1 MECDMVKIVSATEA
15 RVHFGDVTRRVEE
28 RGEAVVVERDGRE
41 VVAIIPID
49 EYRRFEASQASRKDW
64 WEMMEETRALIRAE
78 LGDREITPAE
88 EMIRQIRE
96 ENDARFPDL
105 P

>member
-1 MECDMVKIVSATEA
+1 MKTKTVSATEA
-15 RVHFGDVTRRVEE
+15 RVHFGEITRRVEE

-41 VVAIIPID
+41 VVAIVPIG
-49 EYRRFEASQASRKDW
+49 EYREFEASRASKNDW
-64 WEMMEETRALIRAE
+64 WEMMEETRALARAE
-78 LGDREITPAE
+78 IGDREITPGE

-96 ENDARFPDL
+96 ENDDPIPDL